1 MINRL
6 CSTILSGKRK
16 IICVLPDRH
25 KALQEI
31 GRDGG
36 TVEWKPKTRKLWLC
50 YIAPRHLCY
59 SSWDS
64 SSCSHWSSDPS
75 SCWDWSSCL
84 FCLLLQLHVFPWCN
98 AGEAKGRLGRW
109 DRRRRRRR
117 RFRELRASR
126 LAALNFR
133 VSKISSIP
141 SVCPQNNPQETGW
154 PTTQCARESPLE
166 SAPIKLF

>member
-1 MINRL
+1 MIIRL
-6 CSTILSGKRK
+6 CSTILSGKRR
-16 IICVLPDRH
+16 IICALPDRH

-36 TVEWKPKTRKLWLC
+36 TAEWKPKTRKLWPC
-50 YIAPRHLCY
+50 HIAPRHLCY

-64 SSCSHWSSDPS
+64 SSCWDSSSDPS
-75 SCWDWSSCL
+75 SCL
-84 FCLLLQLHVFPWCN
+84 FCLFLQLHVFPWCN
-98 AGEAKGRLGRW
+98 AGEAEGRLGRR

-126 LAALNFR
+126 LASLNFR

-154 PTTQCARESPLE
+154 PTTQCVRESPFE